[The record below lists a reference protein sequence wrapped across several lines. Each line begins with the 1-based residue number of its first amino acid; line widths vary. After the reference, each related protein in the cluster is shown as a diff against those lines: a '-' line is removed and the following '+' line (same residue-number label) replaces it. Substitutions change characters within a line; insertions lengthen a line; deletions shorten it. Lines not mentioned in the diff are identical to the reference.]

1 MAANKPKRWIFGL
14 DFILF
19 VRWCFV
25 SHVHLWWFWIYHIIK
40 HDRFQRMG
48 SASWKMD
55 TVHYTVGCLKF
66 YFRPQNFQNTRISTW
81 KMMRCGGKFLWILNW
96 VKGSQVKR
104 RILGNSLMLLLSFTA
119 TLLTPARRF
128 FMCCFSLV
136 LRRDCGTNATPTFLY
151 GLSYCWAE
159 PCLAKVEVASLLKN
173 WIALVLL
180 ALAPP
185 RVSLTYEAR
194 WPYVLRCIEMFLSSI
209 LGKISG
215 PFFKM
220 IFLKIFE

>member
-66 YFRPQNFQNTRISTW
+66 YSRPPQNTRISTW

-159 PCLAKVEVASLLKN
+159 TLLSRIVVEKLNCTCFACARSSSRIFDVWSKMTLCAEMHWN
-173 WIALVLL
+173 
-180 ALAPP
+180 
-185 RVSLTYEAR
+185 VS
-194 WPYVLRCIEMFLSSI
+194 
-209 LGKISG
+209 
-215 PFFKM
+215 FFYSR
-220 IFLKIFE
+220 

>member
-66 YFRPQNFQNTRISTW
+66 YSRPPQNTRISTW

-104 RILGNSLMLLLSFTA
+104 RILGNSLMPPPQLYCDSFDPCKKIFHVLFFAGSKTRLRNQCNPHFSLWIVILLSR
-119 TLLTPARRF
+119 TLPCKSRSRIVVEKLNCTCFACARSSSRIFDVWSKMTLCAEMHWNVSF
-128 FMCCFSLV
+128 FYS
-136 LRRDCGTNATPTFLY
+136 R
-151 GLSYCWAE
+151 
-159 PCLAKVEVASLLKN
+159 
-173 WIALVLL
+173 
-180 ALAPP
+180 
-185 RVSLTYEAR
+185 
-194 WPYVLRCIEMFLSSI
+194 
-209 LGKISG
+209 
-215 PFFKM
+215 
-220 IFLKIFE
+220 